1 MIGNTKQYIKDQ
13 VFLIDNSLVE
23 FDSPFS
29 YENIPETIIDN
40 SYHLDFNIDNVVN
53 ENDAIFDHVIFKLTF
68 FKKGY
73 NKVGLT
79 KNLLFDKFIQVRNNI
94 TCIKNRNGK
103 DFSHCLNTGIE
114 LNHYVTN
121 DNLVII
127 QGSFDFQFVTTNF

>member
-94 TCIKNRNGK
+94 TCIKNRNDK

>member
-40 SYHLDFNIDNVVN
+40 SYHLDFNIDNVIN

-94 TCIKNRNGK
+94 TCIKNRNDK

>member
-94 TCIKNRNGK
+94 TCIKNRNDK

-114 LNHYVTN
+114 LNHFITN